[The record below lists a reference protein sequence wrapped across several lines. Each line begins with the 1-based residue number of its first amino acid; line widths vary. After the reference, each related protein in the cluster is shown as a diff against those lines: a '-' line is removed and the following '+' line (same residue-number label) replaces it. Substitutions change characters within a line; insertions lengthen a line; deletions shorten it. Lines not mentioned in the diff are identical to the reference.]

1 MFKKGSKDL
10 TKKIIEDPST
20 VKEVKTYGGRGLG
33 RRGRR
38 MVTFPE

>member
-1 MFKKGSKDL
+1 MFKKRSKDL

-20 VKEVKTYGGRGLG
+20 IKEVNTNGGRGLG

-38 MVTFPE
+38 MVPFPE

>member
-1 MFKKGSKDL
+1 M
-10 TKKIIEDPST
+10 IEAPST
-20 VKEVKTYGGRGLG
+20 VKEVKTDGGRGLGRRGLGGRLG

>member
-1 MFKKGSKDL
+1 MIEGS
-10 TKKIIEDPST
+10 ST
-20 VKEVKTYGGRGLG
+20 VKEVKTGGGRRGGMG